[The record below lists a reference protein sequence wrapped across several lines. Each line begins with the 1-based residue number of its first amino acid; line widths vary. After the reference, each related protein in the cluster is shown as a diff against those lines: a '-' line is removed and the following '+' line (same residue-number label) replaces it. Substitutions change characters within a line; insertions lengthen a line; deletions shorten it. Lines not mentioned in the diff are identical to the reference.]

1 MSYAVEG
8 IVNTGNRLTQ
18 NVELAFNG
26 SQFLYGTNCVAIGCV
41 YSVCRAELFGKFQFG
56 VV

>member
-8 IVNTGNRLTQ
+8 VVNTGNRLTQ
-18 NVELAFNG
+18 NVELTFNG
-26 SQFLYGTNCVAIGCV
+26 SQFLYRTNGVAIGCV
-41 YSVCRAELFGKFQFG
+41 YSVCCDELFGKFQFG